1 MLNHVQSIL
10 DVNHLSFEYAEQLLL
25 HDVHFSLFSGDIL
38 HVKGQNGAGK
48 TTLLKLLA
56 GLLHPTVGEICYQG
70 LSIQKQHEHYRQ
82 SMCYVGHKSGVHA
95 LLTPREHW
103 YLALPHVT
111 SNVSFEDA
119 METLGLSKISDVACY
134 LLSAGQRRRVA
145 LLRLLTS
152 DASLWLLDEPWVALD
167 KQASLMLQRM
177 LERHVHSQGMVVLT
191 SHQAMPFDEMYY
203 RVYEL

>member
-1 MLNHVQSIL
+1 MLNHVQSMFDVTHL
-10 DVNHLSFEYAEQLLL
+10 DFEYAEEPLL
-25 HDVHFSLFSGDIL
+25 HDVHFSLFPGDML

-56 GLLHPTVGEICYQG
+56 GLLHPTAGEICYQG

-82 SMCYVGHKSGVHA
+82 SMCYVGHKLGVHA

-103 YLALPHVT
+103 HLALPLT
-111 SNVSFEDA
+111 GRVSFENA
-119 METLGLSKISDVACY
+119 METLGLSKLSDVACY

-145 LLRLLTS
+145 LLRLLAS
-152 DASLWLLDEPWVALD
+152 NASLWLLDEPWVALD
-167 KQASLMLQRM
+167 KQASFILQRL
-177 LERHVHSQGMVVLT
+177 LEQHVNSQGMIVLT
-191 SHQAMPFDEMYY
+191 SHQALPFDKMCY